1 MVLLWRVGSRKG
13 CLESRYVID
22 LVCKNSYSVRGDPV
36 AGEFPEETFIEG
48 RGFEQSL
55 YFSELAHRIN
65 ADSRE

>member
-1 MVLLWRVGSRKG
+1 MVVLWRVGSRKG

-48 RGFEQSL
+48 F
-55 YFSELAHRIN
+55 FRIG
-65 ADSRE
+65 AVE